1 MFAYM
6 DIFPLLLYLY
16 LRDDFSFLMEIWII
30 DS

>member
-16 LRDDFSFLMEIWII
+16 LRDDLSFLMEIWII